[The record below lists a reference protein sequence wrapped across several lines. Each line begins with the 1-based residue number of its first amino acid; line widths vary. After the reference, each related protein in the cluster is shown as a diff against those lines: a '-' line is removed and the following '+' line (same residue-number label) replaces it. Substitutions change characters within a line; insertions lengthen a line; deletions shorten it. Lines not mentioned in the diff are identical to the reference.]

1 MSSGANV
8 RRSKCT
14 ITKKEVQAF
23 QYILCN
29 VFVAQLLWLQCP
41 GGRWELG
48 LITAAARK
56 SNLFS
61 LLAATI
67 YYKLLQAV
75 TSCYKLLQSVTSC
88 YKLLQA
94 VTSCYNL
101 LQAVTSCLLLQSI
114 AGCRAWEGM
123 EVLQSNGASANRG
136 YWWARV
142 NHWNPASG
150 NNAAHI
156 YLCIVFH
163 TLLLGQDASFKLH
176 LKNIILPPL

>member
-1 MSSGANV
+1 MSRQSPRITDIMSSGANV

-75 TSCYKLLQSVTSC
+75 TSCY
-88 YKLLQA
+88 
-94 VTSCYNL
+94 NM

-114 AGCRAWEGM
+114 AGCTLGEGM

-150 NNAAHI
+150 SHAAHI
-156 YLCIVFH
+156 DTF
-163 TLLLGQDASFKLH
+163 ASFF
-176 LKNIILPPL
+176 ILCYTDTIF